1 LIIDTS
7 ASDELQV
14 EFLIFFST
22 VFFGGMFLVSQFQ
35 ELLLLQFRED
45 GEMARKLVGGAHE
58 AHVL

>member
-1 LIIDTS
+1 
-7 ASDELQV
+7 V
-14 EFLIFFST
+14 IFFST

-35 ELLLLQFRED
+35 ELLLLHVSED